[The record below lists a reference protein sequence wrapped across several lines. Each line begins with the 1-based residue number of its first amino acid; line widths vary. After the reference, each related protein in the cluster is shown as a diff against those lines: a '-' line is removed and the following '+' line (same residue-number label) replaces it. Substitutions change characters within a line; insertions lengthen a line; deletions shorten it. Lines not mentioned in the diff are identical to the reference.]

1 MGWLL
6 GARPAIVQRWRS
18 FSADDDLTA
27 PLLLRAECTSALT
40 RLVHRAQTNEVDA
53 RLQVLRMPRIPFRIV
68 ERAPLYTR
76 AFDIARS
83 LGWAKAYD
91 ALYLAAAEI
100 EDAELLT
107 VDRGMSDAAA
117 RLGIRA
123 TLVR

>member
-1 MGWLL
+1 M
-6 GARPAIVQRWRS
+6 
-18 FSADDDLTA
+18 
-27 PLLLRAECTSALT
+27 LRLPIRT
-40 RLVHRAQTNEVDA
+40 
-53 RLQVLRMPRIPFRIV
+53 V
-68 ERAPLYTR
+68 EQAGLYLR
-76 AFDIARS
+76 AFDIAR
-83 LGWAKAYD
+83 LVGWAKAYD